1 MRAISTLLGIAVLL
15 APLQALPAQ
24 PPLTQSKACAVL
36 KTRVSKVD
44 GIPENGPIGVGWF
57 CDFSR
62 LSDRQWF
69 VVALRSNR
77 QCEGICSNLMGWYA
91 VNRGTGAVHQ
101 YDAADLRVGA
111 KLETNAE
118 RGSKQR
124 TGKLGSYAP

>member
-1 MRAISTLLGIAVLL
+1 MRAISTLLGIAVLW

-24 PPLTQSKACAVL
+24 PALTQSEACAVL
-36 KTRVSKVD
+36 KERVSKVD
-44 GIPENGPIGVGWF
+44 GIPESGPIGTGWF

-91 VNRGTGAVHQ
+91 VNRGTGAVHE
-101 YDAADLRVGA
+101 YDVADLRVGA
-111 KLETNAE
+111 KLGTNAGK
-118 RGSKQR
+118 GSEQR
-124 TGKLGSYAP
+124 TGKWSSYAP